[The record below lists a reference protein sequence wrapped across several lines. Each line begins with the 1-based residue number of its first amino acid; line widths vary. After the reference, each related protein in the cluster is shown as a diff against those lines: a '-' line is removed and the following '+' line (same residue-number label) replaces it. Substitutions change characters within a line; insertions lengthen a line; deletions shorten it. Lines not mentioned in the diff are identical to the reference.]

1 MIRGQVLRFTR
12 EFERSTVDGTIYFV
26 DENDDLLSFLFLSE
40 FVRIRVRNGKLLL
53 MENVLFALILLFLK
67 TLRNDFFFTKIF
79 NIFSLPLQRDERSK
93 ITFKCSFS
101 KVIIKVNDFFLYLK
115 ATFLTFYYI
124 MFIILILSR
133 NEKIWNKK
141 ESDQFIFVSIWL

>member
-93 ITFKCSFS
+93 ITF
-101 KVIIKVNDFFLYLK
+101 
-115 ATFLTFYYI
+115 
-124 MFIILILSR
+124 IL
-133 NEKIWNKK
+133 N
-141 ESDQFIFVSIWL
+141 